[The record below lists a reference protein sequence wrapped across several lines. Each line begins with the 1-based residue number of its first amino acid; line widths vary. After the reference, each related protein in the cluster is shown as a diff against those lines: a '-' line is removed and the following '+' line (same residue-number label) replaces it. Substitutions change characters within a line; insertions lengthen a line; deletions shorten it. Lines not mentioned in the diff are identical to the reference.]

1 MLLLHL
7 GYQNYINTD
16 RITTVLKSGS
26 APITNAIHEAR
37 RDGRLIDCTFGRR
50 TRSVIF
56 TDSGH
61 VVLSATLPESLGER
75 WKNGD
80 GGR

>member
-7 GYQNYINTD
+7 GHQSFISTE
-16 RITTVLKSGS
+16 RIITVLKSGS

-37 RDGRLIDCTFGRR
+37 RNGRLIDCTFGRR

-75 WKNGD
+75 WKTGEK
-80 GGR
+80 